1 MISNSTLEVTSRRIA
16 ELLGLNFPI
25 NRWNDL
31 KRGLILAAKE
41 LGYEE
46 NAEHIAKWLE
56 QKEFTNLELEVLTN
70 YLTVGETYFFRD
82 QSILDVFQKN
92 IIPEILTQRFGKSQ
106 HIKIWSAGC
115 CSGEEPYTLAIL
127 LLETIPDIKNW
138 NISIL
143 GTDIN
148 RNFLKKAA
156 DGIYS
161 SWSFRETPEKLRDK
175 YFSKVSNGWLIA
187 PEIKNMVRFD
197 YLNLCEDSYPS
208 AQSQTESLD
217 IIFCRNVLMYFS
229 QELNMAIGQRF
240 YKALTQGGWFITS
253 PVELSDENFSSFAKI
268 QYEKSIV
275 YQKSE
280 KKLKPIFLPKIT
292 NESEIR
298 SDKPKQQTKSV
309 KSTILQPPSNVFKSK
324 DLAQATNPID
334 QALQQFNTRQYQKCV
349 DYCKNEIK
357 KASSPIPWL
366 VLLVKAYANLGK
378 HDEALKWSAQLIK
391 LDGMNVEVYYLIAS
405 IQAENNALKEAE
417 SLLKRGIYLDQ
428 NHILSHLLLGNI
440 YLSMGNV
447 EGTTRHFK
455 NVSNLLSK
463 LDDNMVLDGSEG
475 HSVWSIR
482 SMVETITGNV
492 K

>member
-16 ELLGLNFPI
+16 ELLGLNFPK

-31 KRGLILAAKE
+31 KRGLISAAKE
-41 LGYEE
+41 LGHKE
-46 NAEHIAKWLE
+46 NAEHIARWLE
-56 QKEFTNLELEVLTN
+56 QREFSNLELEVLTN

-127 LLETIPDIKNW
+127 LLETIPDIQNW
-138 NISIL
+138 KISIL

-148 RNFLKKAA
+148 RNFLKKAT

-175 YFSKVSNGWLIA
+175 YFRKVSNGWSIA

-268 QYEKSIV
+268 HYEKSIV

-280 KKLKPIFLPKIT
+280 KKIRPIALPT
-292 NESEIR
+292 MTHETENR
-298 SDKPKQQTKSV
+298 FDKLKQQSKAG
-309 KSTILQPPSNVFKSK
+309 KSTIPQSPSNVFKSK
-324 DLAQATNPID
+324 NIALATDPFD
-334 QALQQFNTRQYQKCV
+334 QARQQFNAKQYQKCV
-349 DYCKNEIK
+349 DYCSNEIK
-357 KASSPIPWL
+357 KVSNPLPWL
-366 VLLVKAYANLGK
+366 VLLVKAYANLRQ
-378 HDEALKWSAQLIK
+378 HDKALTWGAQLLK
-391 LDGMNVEVYYLIAS
+391 LDGMNVEVYYLS
-405 IQAENNALKEAE
+405 PPFRLK
-417 SLLKRGIYLDQ
+417 I
-428 NHILSHLLLGNI
+428 
-440 YLSMGNV
+440 MP
-447 EGTTRHFK
+447 
-455 NVSNLLSK
+455 
-463 LDDNMVLDGSEG
+463 
-475 HSVWSIR
+475 
-482 SMVETITGNV
+482 
-492 K
+492 